1 MLNFNKSKENNSP
14 NIFFQKNE
22 EKELEYTIK
31 DKFRNSYIPKIH
43 STLKTKLEK
52 INEKNEDNYNSTNN
66 QIKDDF
72 EINQNSYEI
81 ISNLKIKIILL
92 ETQISLFILY

>member
-1 MLNFNKSKENNSP
+1 MQVDLFNFNKNKENNSP
-14 NIFFQKNE
+14 NIDFQKKE

-52 INEKNEDNYNSTNN
+52 INEKNEDIYNSTSN

-72 EINQNSYEI
+72 EINQNSFEI
-81 ISNLKIKIILL
+81 ISNLKKK
-92 ETQISLFILY
+92 